1 MADSPDCMRPGTAP
15 FRGSI
20 LAFALL
26 SMSAA
31 AQRSPPEVPQSPHF
45 TRTADIPYAVV
56 DGQELG
62 LDLYLPNGV
71 ARPPLLVWV
80 HGGRWLGTTKE
91 FVFTGA
97 LVEGGFAMASIDFR
111 QADEARFPAQVHDI
125 KAAIRFLRAQ
135 AQSYGY
141 DATRIGIH
149 GRSSGGHLAALV
161 GATNGHQALEG
172 TVGEHLNESSDVQAI
187 VSYFGASNLTTIL
200 DQSTPFG
207 VTGRAVAMGLLL
219 GGPVEQLPELARLA
233 SPVFHVDA
241 TDPPLLLLHGDQDP
255 QMPINQAHEL
265 HGAYRLHDLPT
276 HFEVVHGA
284 GHGGEDFFDTERNA
298 LVAAF
303 FREHLR

>member
-1 MADSPDCMRPGTAP
+1 MDQRHWIRLRMRVIESA
-15 FRGSI
+15 I
-20 LAFALL
+20 LAFALAPTVA
-26 SMSAA
+26 S
-31 AQRSPPEVPQSPHF
+31 AQRSPPEVPQSPYF

-56 DGQELG
+56 DERELG
-62 LDLYLPNGV
+62 LDLYMPNGV
-71 ARPPLLVWV
+71 GSPPLLVWV

-97 LVEGGFAMASIDFR
+97 LVEDGFAMASIDFR
-111 QADEARFPAQVHDI
+111 QADEAPFPAQIHDI
-125 KAAIRFLRAQ
+125 KAAIRFLRAN
-135 AQSYGY
+135 AETFGY
-141 DATRIGIH
+141 DAARIGIH

-161 GATNGHQALEG
+161 GVTNGHRELEG
-172 TVGEHLNESSDVQAI
+172 EVGDHPDESSDVQAV

-207 VTGRAVAMGLLL
+207 VTRRAAAMAVLL
-219 GGPVEQLPELARLA
+219 GGPVEQVPELARLA

-241 TDPPLLLLHGDQDP
+241 SDPPLLLLHGDQDP

-265 HGAYRLHDLPT
+265 HGVYKEHGLPV

-284 GHGGEDFFDTERNA
+284 GHGGDDFFDAERSA
-298 LVAAF
+298 LVAGF

>member
-1 MADSPDCMRPGTAP
+1 MDQHDWIRLGMRAIEGA
-15 FRGSI
+15 I
-20 LAFALL
+20 LAFVFLPTVA
-26 SMSAA
+26 S

-56 DGQELG
+56 DERELG
-62 LDLYLPNGV
+62 LDLYMPNGV
-71 ARPPLLVWV
+71 DNPALLVWV

-97 LVEGGFAMASIDFR
+97 LVDEGFAMASIDFR
-111 QADEARFPAQVHDI
+111 QADDARFPAQVHDI
-125 KAAIRFLRAQ
+125 KAAIRFLRAN
-135 AQSYGY
+135 AETFGY

-161 GATNGHQALEG
+161 GVTNGHRQLEG
-172 TVGEHLNESSDVQAI
+172 ELGDHRAESSDVQAI
-187 VSYFGASNLTTIL
+187 VSYFGAANLTTIL

-207 VTGRAVAMGLLL
+207 VTQRAAAMAVLL
-219 GGPVEQLPELARLA
+219 GGPVEQVPELAGLA
-233 SPVFHVDA
+233 SPVFHVDS

-265 HGAYRLHDLPT
+265 HGVYKEHGLPV

-284 GHGGEDFFDTERNA
+284 GHGGDDFFDAERNA

-303 FREHLR
+303 FRKHLR